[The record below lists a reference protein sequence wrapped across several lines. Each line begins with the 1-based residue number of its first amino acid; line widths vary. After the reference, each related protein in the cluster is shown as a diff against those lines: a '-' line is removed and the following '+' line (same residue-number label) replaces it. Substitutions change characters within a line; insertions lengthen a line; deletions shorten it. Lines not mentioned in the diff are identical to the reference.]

1 LSSKGIRVLGLAL
14 LACLFA
20 LPATAAPNVGRIA
33 GLVVDS
39 GGTPQMGA
47 TVLIS
52 SEQMLDAAPLS
63 LLTNDRGRF
72 STETLLP
79 GAYSVKV
86 TLAGF
91 LPAME
96 HHIRVSDQR
105 TTILQ
110 VVLGSVLS
118 SFEQLR
124 RPADQKVSADDWTW
138 VLRASPNTRSVL
150 RWTDGPLV
158 SDAQMSGVEATAQ
171 NRADH
176 VQMELISGAD
186 HPGSIGALADSPGT
200 AIVYDMGIGSTARL
214 LMAGQFSYGN
224 QAPAGGF
231 AAEWLPSGE
240 AGSGPVMVME
250 ARQSQLGPTGPIFRG
265 LRISDSDQL
274 ALGERVSIRYGA
286 ELLAAGFGGTTQAL
300 RPHGEVGIHLAPT
313 WLASMIVAAGSPQDS
328 GSQGALQSALDSLDQ
343 FPILMV
349 RDGRPVLENGWHE
362 EFAIDHAL
370 TKDADLSAAVFH
382 DRSTHT
388 ALIGRGNVSSPE
400 FLQDYFSDAFA
411 YDGGT
416 SESTG
421 VRVAYRQKF
430 SDSLNATVVYAY
442 AGVLA
447 PNEGPE
453 EAVLRDELS
462 TQYRHSLAGR
472 LTATVP
478 RFGTRVS
485 ASYKWISGAALSRVD
500 AYGESMYHVDPYLS
514 MEVRQPLPVPF
525 PCHMEI
531 MADVGNLLAQGYAT
545 LATSDG
551 RVILVPSYRFL
562 RGGLSVQF

>member
-1 LSSKGIRVLGLAL
+1 MSSKGIRVLGLAL

-231 AAEWLPSGE
+231 A
-240 AGSGPVMVME
+240 
-250 ARQSQLGPTGPIFRG
+250 
-265 LRISDSDQL
+265 
-274 ALGERVSIRYGA
+274 
-286 ELLAAGFGGTTQAL
+286 
-300 RPHGEVGIHLAPT
+300 
-313 WLASMIVAAGSPQDS
+313 
-328 GSQGALQSALDSLDQ
+328 
-343 FPILMV
+343 
-349 RDGRPVLENGWHE
+349 
-362 EFAIDHAL
+362 
-370 TKDADLSAAVFH
+370 
-382 DRSTHT
+382 
-388 ALIGRGNVSSPE
+388 
-400 FLQDYFSDAFA
+400 
-411 YDGGT
+411 
-416 SESTG
+416 
-421 VRVAYRQKF
+421 
-430 SDSLNATVVYAY
+430 
-442 AGVLA
+442 
-447 PNEGPE
+447 
-453 EAVLRDELS
+453 
-462 TQYRHSLAGR
+462 
-472 LTATVP
+472 
-478 RFGTRVS
+478 
-485 ASYKWISGAALSRVD
+485 
-500 AYGESMYHVDPYLS
+500 
-514 MEVRQPLPVPF
+514 
-525 PCHMEI
+525 
-531 MADVGNLLAQGYAT
+531 
-545 LATSDG
+545 
-551 RVILVPSYRFL
+551 
-562 RGGLSVQF
+562 